1 MTMNIT
7 GGEMEV
13 QQILAVDDNEN
24 MLTLVQLVLE
34 QAGYEVFTATSAD
47 EALRVIQRRGAPHL
61 ALVDINMP
69 RVDGFE
75 LAHSIRERSDMPVI
89 FLTAVDQEQKVVEG
103 LERYADDYII
113 KPFDVH
119 ELVARVQRVLRR
131 VNNFDYRADPT
142 VVVDDRLQ
150 IDFSGHE
157 ALVDGEPVPLTPTET
172 KLLNILYNNRG
183 RIIPTERLLQRVW
196 PGEDASEDRLYVA
209 VYRLRQKLQ
218 GENQEWDYIVTKSGL
233 GYLFQSPPE

>member
-1 MTMNIT
+1 
-7 GGEMEV
+7 MEV

-34 QAGYEVFTATSAD
+34 QAGYEVLTAKSAD
-47 EALRVIQRRGAPHL
+47 EALRMIQRRGTPHL
-61 ALVDINMP
+61 ALVDVNMP

-131 VNNFDYRADPT
+131 VTNFDYRADPT
-142 VVVDDRLQ
+142 VAVDDRLQ
-150 IDFSGHE
+150 IDFSGQE

-172 KLLNILYNNRG
+172 KLLNILVNNSG

-218 GENQEWDYIVTKSGL
+218 GENQKWDYIQTKSGL
-233 GYLFQSPPE
+233 GYLFQSPPK